1 METKIPF
8 RVVVQLNEERR
19 VLLIDKNNQQEI
31 HLLVGP
37 LYDIQSPFKVLI
49 KSLMAEVTTNE
60 EILENDE
67 LIVVLLDLD
76 PRDEQQEENVQKE
89 NDNNDNQLVMIDI
102 QDIQKKTFPGDKLL
116 FLLNEWALS
125 QKFFLIFTEGRKK
138 LLKGYKR
145 VIKCKN
151 KDCFFRLV
159 FLAPLAKEGKNQMKS
174 HWIVLYVISF
184 LLTIM
189 YITIL
194 CNLQQKISFLK
205 KL

>member
-1 METKIPF
+1 
-8 RVVVQLNEERR
+8 
-19 VLLIDKNNQQEI
+19 
-31 HLLVGP
+31 
-37 LYDIQSPFKVLI
+37 
-49 KSLMAEVTTNE
+49 MAEVTTNE

-67 LIVVLLDLD
+67 LIVVLLDLE
-76 PRDEQQEENVQKE
+76 PQNEQQEENVQKE